1 MAINKERL
9 AKVQEH
15 GLTEYEA
22 RAYLALL
29 DFEVATASKVARL
42 SRVPRTKIYQALE
55 GLETKKLVRVIP
67 ERPKRFVAQPF
78 INYMNQLERDLQR
91 EAEELA
97 NKKDEVAAEFMPKG
111 NVDLEEPGQFVMVR
125 SRANVTEKLMGL
137 IERAEESIL
146 VLGSE
151 MSLHR
156 WDYFTPAL
164 EAAQEK
170 GVLFTAI
177 GPVTETNGDAVEAL
191 SQHGRILAYNQAK
204 PGHCLVIVDGDEAV
218 LIHAVPDDTHLF
230 QGEDV
235 ALWTDDQAM
244 VQSFESIIELAATA
258 ATAFDGTVPQ
268 GAPTQNAAAV
278 AE

>member
-9 AKVQEH
+9 AKVQEY

-55 GLETKKLVRVIP
+55 GLETKRLVRAIP

-78 INYMNQLERDLQR
+78 VNYLDQLEADYERQAR
-91 EAEELA
+91 EL
-97 NKKDEVAAEFMPKG
+97 NSKKADVSAEFAPKG
-111 NVDLEEPGQFVMVR
+111 IVDLEDPGQFVMVR

-137 IERAEESIL
+137 IERARESI
-146 VLGSE
+146 VVMGSE
-151 MSLHR
+151 MALHR
-156 WDYFTPAL
+156 LDYFTPGL
-164 EAAQEK
+164 EAAKER
-170 GVLFTAI
+170 GVLFSAI
-177 GPVTETNGDAVEAL
+177 GPVTENNEAAVHALAELGAVQAYPDAT
-191 SQHGRILAYNQAK
+191 
-204 PGHCLVIVDGDEAV
+204 PGQCLVVVDGKEAV
-218 LIHAVPDDTHLF
+218 LIHAVPDDSHLF

-244 VQSFESIIELAATA
+244 VVSFESLINIALSASS
-258 ATAFDGTVPQ
+258 PW
-268 GAPTQNAAAV
+268 APAAASKTSGV
-278 AE
+278 KAQA

>member
-9 AKVQEH
+9 AKVQEY

-55 GLETKKLVRVIP
+55 GLETKRLVRAIP
-67 ERPKRFVAQPF
+67 ERPKRFIAQPF
-78 INYMNQLERDLQR
+78 INYLEQLENDFERQAR
-91 EAEELA
+91 ELCD
-97 NKKDEVAAEFMPKG
+97 KKHDVAAEFTPKG
-111 NVDLEEPGQFVMVR
+111 IVELEEPGQFVMVR

-137 IERAEESIL
+137 VERARESI
-146 VLGSE
+146 VVMGSE

-156 WDYFTPAL
+156 LDYFTPGL
-164 EAAQEK
+164 EAAQER
-170 GVLFTAI
+170 GVLFTAM
-177 GPVTETNGDAVEAL
+177 GPVTENNEAAVEAL
-191 SQHGRILAYNQAK
+191 SQLGRVQQFDAAT
-204 PGHCLVIVDGDEAV
+204 PGHCLVIIDGKEAL

-244 VQSFESIIELAATA
+244 VVSFENVVQIALSAASPLRA
-258 ATAFDGTVPQ
+258 K
-268 GAPTQNAAAV
+268 APTAPSADAS
-278 AE
+278 A